1 MQRLD
6 ALKRLAVFS
15 NYAPLAITP
24 DELQAMAANTTVST
38 IRARAQMTP
47 RTFDISNNGFD
58 GWFPEWLVD
67 KVAQCKEDITL
78 ILDVRTPLLT
88 RWYSKEFLLV
98 APGIEAI
105 CCILVP
111 KPR

>member
-47 RTFDISNNGFD
+47 RTFDISNNGFN

-78 ILDVRTPLLT
+78 ILDVRNPLLT
-88 RWYSKEFLLV
+88 RWF
-98 APGIEAI
+98 
-105 CCILVP
+105 
-111 KPR
+111 